1 MTSTD
6 TQKDEQERPPP
17 PPPARQPLPPVAPHT
32 SRWVKLL
39 MRLIRVSTIRTRLLV
54 MFVLLVVLPALAIS
68 TTSAL
73 LGLQSGHQQ
82 VVNQLRSVATLKKE
96 QIQTWMSNLQTHL
109 ASVIYPHDV
118 PRLVEPLLEESPDS
132 LHYQVAYTELRAQ
145 FLAGI
150 ADRDPETTPLFE
162 EIFLMDTQGRV
173 ILSTDKER
181 EGENHSIQVYFVEGL
196 RHAYLRPL
204 SAFTTQGRNAIIAS
218 QPVVDQQGKVKGVL
232 AGRASQ
238 SKLSEVMRQRAGLGK
253 TGETYLV
260 GSNFILLTESRF
272 VNQDQKIVKV
282 TSAGVQQALDTRTYG
297 HGIYNNYRN
306 VKVIGFYHW
315 LPQLDMVILAE
326 QEQAEALQAIYT
338 TLVVNIGV
346 AIVAAL
352 IAVAVGLLISRDIAA
367 SLANLSRT
375 ATRIADGDLD
385 LTTNIRRSD
394 EIGALAQAFDSMTAQ
409 LRGLIGNLEH
419 RVVEL
424 NQAREEASQ
433 AREEAEAANRAKST
447 FLANMSHELRTPL
460 NAIIGYSEILQE
472 EAEEDGLTDFV
483 DDLKKIATAGNHL
496 LALVSD
502 VLDLSKIEA
511 GKMTVYPEW
520 FDVAE
525 LVHDVVVTAQPLL
538 EKNHNHLEL
547 CCTDALGSM
556 YADQT
561 KVRQVLFNLVSNAA
575 KFTEQGTITITVLR
589 QDAPDEAVRPVHAPA
604 HRHAMD
610 DVLNGEAERVVWN
623 EVFAD
628 LLADS
633 ACTAWIIFRV
643 TDTGIGM
650 SPQQVQN
657 LFQSFTQGD
666 ASTTRKYGGTG
677 LGLAISRR
685 FCQLMGGDIY
695 VESTLNSGSVFTV
708 YLPVEVQPPE
718 SPEVLQPDHV
728 RLSYR

>member
-1 MTSTD
+1 VT
-6 TQKDEQERPPP
+6 
-17 PPPARQPLPPVAPHT
+17 
-32 SRWVKLL
+32 LL
-39 MRLIRVSTIRTRLLV
+39 MGLVRISTIRTRLLV

-196 RHAYLRPL
+196 RQAYLRPL

-238 SKLSEVMRQRAGLGK
+238 SKLSEVMRQRAGLGE

-282 TSAGVQQALDTRTYG
+282 TSEGVQQALDTRTYG
-297 HGIYNNYRN
+297 HGIYTNYRN

-326 QEQAEALQAIYT
+326 QERAEALQAIYT

-346 AIVAAL
+346 AIIAAL
-352 IAVAVGLLISRDIAA
+352 IAVVVGLLISRDIAA

-385 LTTNIRRSD
+385 LTTSIRRSD
-394 EIGALAQAFDSMTAQ
+394 EIGALAQAFDSMTTQ

-511 GKMTVYPEW
+511 GKMTIYPES

-589 QDAPDEAVRPVHAPA
+589 QDAPDEAMRPVHAPA
-604 HRHAMD
+604 HRHDMD
-610 DVLNGEAERVVWN
+610 DVLNGEAERAVWN

-695 VESTLNSGSVFTV
+695 VESTLNSGSTFTV
-708 YLPVEVQPPE
+708 YLPAEVQPPE
-718 SPEVLQPDHV
+718 SSEALQPDHA